1 MKGRIILT
9 QSKLLFY
16 KLEQPRC
23 EDYLAAISSPMT
35 TRVDS
40 ANVAVQAG
48 VPSLP
53 SSLLLTHTLLKAV
66 HLVKE
71 EGLFHRGGPSLTE
84 KDCFVV
90 NSI

>member
-53 SSLLLTHTLLKAV
+53 ACSTCILPEAMSS
-66 HLVKE
+66 VKGKE
-71 EGLFHRGGPSLTE
+71 NYRIIQKFHSWA
-84 KDCFVV
+84 
-90 NSI
+90 SIQRKF